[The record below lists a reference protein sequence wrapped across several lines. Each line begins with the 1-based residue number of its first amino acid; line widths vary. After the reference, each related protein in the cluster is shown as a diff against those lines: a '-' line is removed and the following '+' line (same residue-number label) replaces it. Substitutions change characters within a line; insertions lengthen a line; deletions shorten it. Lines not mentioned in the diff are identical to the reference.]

1 MTTAANQ
8 RPEVGATLE
17 AGAWYA
23 DNHAYLAD
31 ELRKLDAVLRLRVAA
46 FRREGA
52 GAEASQHGL
61 FITHDEVDGLLDEQ
75 GSGAGGDTREARWH
89 VDRLQRQIAAK
100 AGESLRRGVFLGL
113 PRLAHLFGLSPFEA
127 EAVLICLAPELRR
140 RYDRVYAYLQD
151 DVTRKRPS
159 VDLVLDLLGRD
170 ETERWRARALFGA
183 QAPLVH
189 AGLLQP
195 VDDPHS
201 PSGSSGLAQFL
212 RLDARILHYLLGHS
226 TLDGR
231 LDGLMD
237 VEPATEGAEPVVDV
251 PAAGAALLDFVRRD
265 AGEDEAPGERLVA
278 HFCGPDGVGKRAL
291 ARAVAGV
298 LGRPLLRLDA
308 EGLKREGEARL
319 LLRLA
324 FRESLLWQAPLYIAS
339 ADVFLEDE
347 ALRATLAREAGA
359 YGWCTLLG
367 GERPWPYPPEERAR
381 YYAVELPVP
390 DVAER
395 EAVWQRALKAHL
407 PVEASPRAADTHAAD
422 TWAARLAERFRL
434 TPGQI
439 REAAASLGHRRAV
452 QGDAGPVRF
461 EDLAAACRDG
471 ARHHLGTL
479 AAKVRPRYG
488 WGDLVLPDNQRAQ
501 LRELCDQVRYQ
512 RRVFDQWGFGER
524 IKYGKGLSALFAGP
538 PGTGKTMAAEVVARE
553 LHLDLYRIDLASV
566 VSKYIGETEKNLERV
581 FAEAERTNAVL
592 FFDEADALFGKRTEV
607 SDAHDRYANIET
619 SYLLQRM
626 EAYDGVVILASNLR
640 ENMDDAF
647 LRRLRFLVEF
657 PFPDAT
663 GREEI
668 WRAHLPDTA
677 PVSDAVDV
685 GLLSERLPVAGG
697 TIKNIALNA
706 AFLAAADG
714 GVIGVEHL
722 RRGARR
728 EYEKIGKLWDESI
741 LQP

>member
-1 MTTAANQ
+1 MTTATDPRRDP
-8 RPEVGATLE
+8 RPDPAVALDGD
-17 AGAWYA
+17 AWYA
-23 DNHAYLAD
+23 DNDAYLTD

-52 GAEASQHGL
+52 AVEASQHGL
-61 FITHDEVDGLLDEQ
+61 FITHDEVDGLLNEQ
-75 GSGAGGDTREARWH
+75 GSGAGGDTPEARWH
-89 VDRLQRQIAAK
+89 IDRLQRQIAAK
-100 AGESLRRGVFLGL
+100 ANESLRRGVFLGL

-140 RYDRVYAYLQD
+140 RYDHIYAYLQD

-159 VDLVLDLLGRD
+159 VDLVLDLLGRS
-170 ETERWRARALFGA
+170 EAERWRARALFSA

-195 VDDPHS
+195 TDDPHS

-212 RLDARILHYLLGHS
+212 RVDPRILHYLLGHS
-226 TLDGR
+226 TLDDR
-231 LDGLMD
+231 LDGLVD
-237 VEPATEGAEPVVDV
+237 VEPAAEEAEPMTDV
-251 PAAGAALLDFVRRD
+251 PAAGATLLNFVRRD
-265 AGEDEAPGERLVA
+265 AGGDEASNERLVA
-278 HFCGPDGVGKRAL
+278 HLYGPDGVGKRAL
-291 ARAVAGV
+291 ARALAGA

-339 ADVFLEDE
+339 ADVFLDDQ
-347 ALRATLAREAGA
+347 ALRSMLAREARA

-367 GERPWPYPPEERAR
+367 GERPWPYPGLFERAR

-395 EAVWQRALKAHL
+395 EAVWQRALEAHL
-407 PVEASPRAADTHAAD
+407 PGEAPRHTSDTR
-422 TWAARLAERFRL
+422 AARLAERFRL

-439 REAAASLGHRRAV
+439 REAAASLAHRRAV

-461 EDLAAACRDG
+461 EDLAALCRDG

-479 AAKVRPRYG
+479 AVKVRPRYD

-501 LRELCDQVRYQ
+501 LRELCEQVRYQ

-657 PFPDAT
+657 PFPDAP
-663 GREEI
+663 GRAEI
-668 WRAHLPDTA
+668 WQAHLPDTA

-685 GLLSERLPVAGG
+685 GLLSERLAVAGG